1 MKHFKLHVP
10 VILMLVTLFFFSCEE
25 KKNKDEYTINQGA
38 RDALYEIMNQ
48 YYYWYK
54 EMPVVDVKKYNDP
67 FTLLDAM
74 RYLPIDRWSFVYDYR
89 DFLSEMQGEFFGHG
103 FSLGLDED
111 GNARIVMIYNKAQ
124 LYQAGVRRGW
134 IVKTI
139 LGYDIAKIIK
149 ENDVD
154 TYNKIMKNSSAEF
167 VLEDPEGNTVTATST
182 RSSFTVNTVL
192 HYDTLQLQSGVA
204 GHLVLESF
212 IATTG
217 PELKEAFSFF
227 KANNVSSLIVDL
239 RYNGGGYLSLAD
251 SLASYMAGNSRAGQ
265 VFVSTQYND
274 LCSSKDTSYCLRSSN
289 YALNISKAVFI
300 TSRSTASASESV
312 INGLE
317 PYLQVALVGDTTH
330 GKPAGM
336 DGWVYRNKYV
346 YYPVTF
352 VLVNAE
358 GNGDYFDGM
367 APDILCADDITHDF
381 SDRNEACL
389 AAAINYLETGN
400 TESGKGFVK
409 TPILSEKSE
418 LTNNL
423 FLDDNFKFIGRE

>member
-139 LGYDIAKIIK
+139 LGYDIAKIIR
-149 ENDVD
+149 ENDVN
-154 TYNKIMKNSSAEF
+154 TYNN
-167 VLEDPEGNTVTATST
+167 
-182 RSSFTVNTVL
+182 
-192 HYDTLQLQSGVA
+192 
-204 GHLVLESF
+204 
-212 IATTG
+212 
-217 PELKEAFSFF
+217 
-227 KANNVSSLIVDL
+227 IV
-239 RYNGGGYLSLAD
+239 GGGFE
-251 SLASYMAGNSRAGQ
+251 R
-265 VFVSTQYND
+265 
-274 LCSSKDTSYCLRSSN
+274 
-289 YALNISKAVFI
+289 
-300 TSRSTASASESV
+300 
-312 INGLE
+312 
-317 PYLQVALVGDTTH
+317 
-330 GKPAGM
+330 
-336 DGWVYRNKYV
+336 
-346 YYPVTF
+346 
-352 VLVNAE
+352 
-358 GNGDYFDGM
+358 
-367 APDILCADDITHDF
+367 
-381 SDRNEACL
+381 
-389 AAAINYLETGN
+389 
-400 TESGKGFVK
+400 
-409 TPILSEKSE
+409 
-418 LTNNL
+418 
-423 FLDDNFKFIGRE
+423 

>member
-204 GHLVLESF
+204 GHLVLESC

-217 PELKEAFSFF
+217 PELKEAFTFF
-227 KANNVSSLIVDL
+227 KENNVSSLIVDL

-274 LCSSKDTSYCLRSSN
+274 LCSSNDTSYCFRSSN
-289 YALNISKAVFI
+289 NALNISKAVFI
-300 TSRSTASASESV
+300 TSRSTASASEAV

-336 DGWVYRNKYV
+336 DGWVYRNKYIF
-346 YYPVTF
+346 YPVTF

-367 APDILCADDITHDF
+367 VPDILCADDITHDF